1 MDVVPVA
8 EESLGVRSMALFVK
22 TPDVAVLFDAGLS
35 LAPHRFGLPPHPRE
49 LQRARELRSRIL
61 EFAAR
66 ADVITVSHY
75 HRDHFTPWYE
85 SRYMATDGEMY
96 KVVYGGKVV
105 LAKSPEGINW
115 SQRRRWYGFK
125 KAVEPIARI
134 EYADGRSFSFGNTL
148 IKVSGPLPHG
158 PEGSKTGYTLAF
170 LVVDGD
176 ERLLFMPDVQGPAS
190 EAAVSFALSA
200 EPTVAVVGGPPLY
213 LASVSPEAGI
223 MGLLKL
229 LNARSLRTLV
239 IAHHA
244 LRELEWREKLAV
256 VFERARKKGVAIL
269 TYAGLLGV
277 EDDLLEARRRELYS
291 LEPAEVNED
300 GEDDEE

>member
-22 TPDVAVLFDAGLS
+22 ASDVAVLFDAGLS
-35 LAPHRFGLPPHPRE
+35 LAPRRFGLPPHPRE
-49 LQRARELRSRIL
+49 LQRARELRAKIL

-85 SRYMATDGEMY
+85 SKYMATDGETY
-96 KVVYGGKVV
+96 KAVYGGKLI

-125 KAVEPIARI
+125 KAVEPIARV
-134 EYADGRSFSFGNTL
+134 EYADGRAFSFGNTL

-158 PEGSKTGYTLAF
+158 PEGSRTGYTLAF
-170 LVVDGD
+170 LIADGE

-190 EAAVSFALSA
+190 EAAVSFALSV
-200 EPTVAVVGGPPLY
+200 EPTIAIVGGPPLY
-213 LASVSPEAGI
+213 LTSISHEAGVA
-223 MGLLKL
+223 GLLRL
-229 LNARSLRTLV
+229 LDARGLHTLV

-244 LRELEWREKLAV
+244 LRELEWRERLAG
-256 VFERARKKGVAIL
+256 VFEKARERGVAVS

-277 EDDLLEARRRELYS
+277 EEDLLEARRRELYS
-291 LEPAEVNED
+291 SEPAEV
-300 GEDDEE
+300 DEEREEDEE